1 MPLESIRVL
10 YCRFVVTG
18 RVTSGKLKTPAD
30 ADSESLQ
37 AKWVAD
43 LGELS
48 MRATDVLRLIELG
61 REYRDRA
68 PGERWHLPQVC
79 KPRTEKLNTGVG

>member
-1 MPLESIRVL
+1 M
-10 YCRFVVTG
+10 
-18 RVTSGKLKTPAD
+18 TSGKLKTPAD

-68 PGERWHLPQVC
+68 PGERWHLPQVG
-79 KPRTEKLNTGVG
+79 EQEGNGVEVSCIVPSTK

>member
-1 MPLESIRVL
+1 M
-10 YCRFVVTG
+10 
-18 RVTSGKLKTPAD
+18 TSGKLKTPAD

-68 PGERWHLPQVC
+68 PTERWHLPQV
-79 KPRTEKLNTGVG
+79 RKLINKLP

>member
-1 MPLESIRVL
+1 MLLVKLISSLLLR
-10 YCRFVVTG
+10 YRFVVTG

-68 PGERWHLPQVC
+68 PTERWHLPQV
-79 KPRTEKLNTGVG
+79 ND